1 MLHKLSNWFH
11 KLLNPH
17 CEECLRITQ
26 CEHCNDLRSLL
37 EMERS
42 DKTKILTALLN
53 FNKPI
58 VSESNEIIEK
68 TEPYIPK
75 ITNWR
80 VRREMLENED
90 RQSAALLYNRMN
102 ELRKNQSV
110 DDIEKEL
117 EVSNIE
123 TDNEINEVREK
134 EVKKNAS

>member
-1 MLHKLSNWFH
+1 
-11 KLLNPH
+11 
-17 CEECLRITQ
+17 
-26 CEHCNDLRSLL
+26 
-37 EMERS
+37 MERS